1 MQVYI
6 YQEVIPMRCT
16 KFAFAGFRHGHIFA
30 LYNALTKR
38 EDVCIVGA
46 FEADA
51 QARAEA
57 EAKGV
62 VFTYDSLEQLLA
74 DPQVDVVAIGDYFG
88 ARGGVA
94 IRALRAGKHV
104 LSDKPICTSLQ
115 ELETIRAEAEARNLA
130 VGVMLD
136 MRSNPKIYTA
146 LNAVQKGMIGKISNV
161 CFEGQHPL
169 MYGQRPG
176 WYYEEGKHG
185 GVINDIA
192 IHGIDIL
199 RLMGC
204 GKVARVVGARSWNF
218 YAYNDPQFEDCTQF
232 ILEMENGA
240 GVIGDVSYS
249 CPDVQLYGLPT
260 YWHFRVWGD
269 QGMLD
274 FGYNIPEVTLY
285 AKGESKGRALEII
298 QPEAD
303 YLELFLQALACP
315 ALRGQHNAE
324 NILTSQQTLLVQQAA
339 DNF

>member
-1 MQVYI
+1 
-6 YQEVIPMRCT
+6 MRCT
-16 KFAFAGFRHGHIFA
+16 KFAFAGFRHDHIFM
-30 LYNALTKR
+30 LYNALSNR

-51 QARAEA
+51 QARANA
-57 EAKGV
+57 EKKGV

-74 DPQVDVVAIGDYFG
+74 DPQVEVVAIGDYFG
-88 ARGGVA
+88 ARGGIA
-94 IRALRAGKHV
+94 IRALQANKHV

-115 ELETIRAEAEARNLA
+115 ELETIRTEAEARNLT
-130 VGVMLD
+130 VGMMLD
-136 MRSNPKIYTA
+136 MRSNPRIYTA
-146 LNAVQKGMIGKISNV
+146 LDAIQKGAIGKISNV

-169 MYGQRPG
+169 MYGLRPG

-199 RLMGC
+199 RLLGC
-204 GKVARVVGARSWNF
+204 GKVAKVVGARSWNF
-218 YAYNDPQFEDCTQF
+218 YAYNDPQFADCSQF

-274 FGYNIPEVTLY
+274 FGVNLPEVTLY
-285 AKGESKGRALEII
+285 AKGEDKGRALEIVK
-298 QPEAD
+298 PAGD
-303 YLELFLQALACP
+303 YLDLFLQALANP
-315 ALRGQHNAE
+315 ELRAAHNAE
-324 NILTSQQTLLVQQAA
+324 NYFSSEQTLLVQQAS